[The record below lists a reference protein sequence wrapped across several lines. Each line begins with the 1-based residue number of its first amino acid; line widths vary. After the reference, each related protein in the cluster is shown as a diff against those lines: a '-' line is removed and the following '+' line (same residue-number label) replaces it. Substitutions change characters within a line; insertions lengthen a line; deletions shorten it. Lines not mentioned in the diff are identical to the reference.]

1 MAYPRKLLLDDE
13 QVVLELHPHV
23 KRLVA
28 PVLGLLLVLAA
39 TGYLLAVAGDGRLQ
53 VVVAVLAALLLSRLT
68 LVPFLRWLGTSY
80 VVTTRRVAVR
90 SGVLSRSGRDVPLSR
105 INDLT
110 FSHSLLE
117 RLLGCGTLVV
127 ESAGERG
134 AVVLT
139 AVPGVEQVQRTVH
152 DLAEQNGRRDP
163 G

>member
-23 KRLVA
+23 KRLAA

-105 INDLT
+105 INELT

-152 DLAEQNGRRDP
+152 DLAEQNARRDP